1 MTDVLSQ
8 GEGSLKEGH
17 SGGWQP
23 VPLLM
28 NYQRDGGGLG
38 TWTAR
43 SFVSLGK
50 N

>member
-1 MTDVLSQ
+1 MTDVLRQ

-23 VPLLM
+23 DRLLM
-28 NYQRDGGGLG
+28 NYWRDGGGLG
-38 TWTAR
+38 AWTAR